1 MNVSENI
8 AAGKNPVG
16 RPRKNIKMADQTE
29 VSKIEKIKVQISSLD
44 GNLDDITA
52 VKTVEFTPA
61 ESEED
66 AKNRAG
72 ENYLAALNLGLR
84 ALAMENAKKNPDG
97 FFVVSDDGTVSDVP
111 FSGNVL
117 SDEQVKRVQV
127 QVLTFAKM
135 ASEMAGE
142 TWDKTLSAEKKRAY
156 KDSAKE
162 AMKESPAIMKMIS
175 GSVKTS

>member
-1 MNVSENI
+1 MSTIQAHATE
-8 AAGKNPVG
+8 KKSVG
-16 RPRKNIKMADQTE
+16 RPRKNTQMADETKTN
-29 VSKIEKIKVQISSLD
+29 VEKIKVQISSLD
-44 GNLDDITA
+44 GNLDDVTA
-52 VKTVEFTPA
+52 VKTIEFTAA
-61 ESEED
+61 ENEDD

-72 ENYLAALNLGLR
+72 EKYLYALNLGLR
-84 ALAMENAKKNPDG
+84 QLEMEKAKNSTEG

-117 SDEQVKRVQV
+117 SDDQVKRVQV

-142 TWDKTLSAEKKRAY
+142 TWDKSLSAEKKRAY

-175 GSVKTS
+175 GQVKTS